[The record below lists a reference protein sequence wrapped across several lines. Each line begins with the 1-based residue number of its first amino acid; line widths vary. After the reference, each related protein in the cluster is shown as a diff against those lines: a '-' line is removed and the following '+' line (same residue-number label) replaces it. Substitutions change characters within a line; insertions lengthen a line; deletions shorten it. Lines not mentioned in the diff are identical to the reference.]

1 MNNGRINRHSSRC
14 GSEIPKQE
22 RHQRDDQIEDG
33 RMNRDAVNQEKLLL
47 SFDQLASPSALVVA
61 DAQDTKSALKSIE
74 SLLLH
79 ISLPQ
84 GQVNGD
90 ELVPF
95 PDPNSNRLF
104 AWYYKLQDS
113 FQTNVA
119 QQLIVFLQ
127 RIADGTERTHT
138 QAFVL
143 LAMDLLQGA
152 LLLHS
157 PSRKLFRTSIMT
169 MLLTFLESWSPEI
182 YVQAIQTLV
191 CACVDA
197 PENLRTFEKVGGFD
211 VVSRIFMD
219 VKTEVRVKYKV
230 LEFLYFYLIPETDGT
245 TDTMR
250 TSETAIYY
258 PLDDGTIR
266 PGDVKHAREPAHDS
280 KDAKDTVIDAKLEQV
295 STRTVDEKQELLGRY
310 FTNIDK
316 LVEDLKVYKPFGD
329 I

>member
-1 MNNGRINRHSSRC
+1 
-14 GSEIPKQE
+14 
-22 RHQRDDQIEDG
+22 
-33 RMNRDAVNQEKLLL
+33 
-47 SFDQLASPSALVVA
+47 
-61 DAQDTKSALKSIE
+61 
-74 SLLLH
+74 
-79 ISLPQ
+79 
-84 GQVNGD
+84 
-90 ELVPF
+90 
-95 PDPNSNRLF
+95 
-104 AWYYKLQDS
+104 
-113 FQTNVA
+113 
-119 QQLIVFLQ
+119 
-127 RIADGTERTHT
+127 
-138 QAFVL
+138 
-143 LAMDLLQGA
+143 MDLLQGA